1 MDGSKNS
8 LKIMKKLSETAT
20 IASGQ
25 QFAPLAG
32 LSGEE
37 QDDLSQMIGEFQQTK
52 ATKEPDLASLQQQV
66 EALNQRLAY
75 LTAMFLTI
83 DRRLKPLYEIL
94 QLTLEKGDVLD
105 QRINTIIESLRSGKP
120 L

>member
-1 MDGSKNS
+1 MKN
-8 LKIMKKLSETAT
+8 LNETAT
-20 IASGQ
+20 ITNGQ
-25 QFAPLAG
+25 EFAPLAG

-52 ATKEPDLASLQQQV
+52 ATKEPDLESLQQQV

>member
-1 MDGSKNS
+1 
-8 LKIMKKLSETAT
+8 MKKLSETDLIT
-20 IASGQ
+20 NDQ
-25 QFAPLAG
+25 QFAPVAE

-37 QDDLSQMIGEFQQTK
+37 QNELSQMIGEFQQTK
-52 ATKEPDLASLQQQV
+52 TGKQLDLATLQQQV

-94 QLTLEKGDVLD
+94 QLTLEKGDVLA
-105 QRINTIIESLRSGKP
+105 QRINTILDSLRSGNP

>member
-1 MDGSKNS
+1 
-8 LKIMKKLSETAT
+8 MKKLSKTAT
-20 IASGQ
+20 ITDEQ
-25 QFAPLAG
+25 QFTPSTE

-37 QDDLSQMIGEFQQTK
+37 RDDLSQMIGAFQQTRT
-52 ATKEPDLASLQQQV
+52 TKEPDLGDLQQQV

-105 QRINTIIESLRSGKP
+105 QRINTIIDSLRSGKP

>member
-1 MDGSKNS
+1 MDALKNI
-8 LKIMKKLSETAT
+8 LNTMKKLNKADEMVDVFQS
-20 IASGQ
+20 AS
-25 QFAPLAG
+25 PVE
-32 LSGEE
+32 LSDEE
-37 QDDLSQMIGEFQQTK
+37 QNDLSQMIGDFQRAQ
-52 ATKEPDLASLQQQV
+52 ATKYQDLTSLQQQV
-66 EALNQRLAY
+66 ETLNQRLAY

-105 QRINTIIESLRSGKP
+105 QRINTIIDSLRSGKP

>member
-1 MDGSKNS
+1 
-8 LKIMKKLSETAT
+8 MKKLNKTNEMIDLHQVASSVQLSEA
-20 IASGQ
+20 
-25 QFAPLAG
+25 
-32 LSGEE
+32 E
-37 QDDLSQMIGEFQQTK
+37 QIELSQMIGEFQQTQS
-52 ATKEPDLASLQQQV
+52 TKEQNLSSLQLQV
-66 EALNQRLAY
+66 ETLNQRLAY

-105 QRINTIIESLRSGKP
+105 QRINTIIDSLRSGKP

>member
-1 MDGSKNS
+1 
-8 LKIMKKLSETAT
+8 MKKLSETD
-20 IASGQ
+20 IIIDDQ
-25 QFAPLAG
+25 NFAPGAE
-32 LSGEE
+32 LSGAE
-37 QDDLSQMIGEFQQTK
+37 QNELSQMIGEFQQTK
-52 ATKEPDLASLQQQV
+52 TSKELDLATLQQQV

-105 QRINTIIESLRSGKP
+105 QRINTIIDSLRSGKP

>member
-1 MDGSKNS
+1 MMNDRQ
-8 LKIMKKLSETAT
+8 L
-20 IASGQ
+20 
-25 QFAPLAG
+25 APLAV

-37 QDDLSQMIGEFQQTK
+37 QNDLTKMIGEFQQTQT
-52 ATKEPDLASLQQQV
+52 TKEQDVAALQQQV
-66 EALNQRLAY
+66 ETLNQRLAY

-105 QRINTIIESLRSGKP
+105 QRINTIIDSLRS
-120 L
+120 

>member
-1 MDGSKNS
+1 MKNLSK
-8 LKIMKKLSETAT
+8 TAT
-20 IASGQ
+20 TTDEL
-25 QFAPLAG
+25 QFAPTME

-37 QDDLSQMIGEFQQTK
+37 QNDLSQMIDEFQQTK
-52 ATKEPDLASLQQQV
+52 TTRKPDLADLQQQV
-66 EALNQRLAY
+66 ETLNQRLAY

-105 QRINTIIESLRSGKP
+105 QRINTIIDSLHSGKP